1 MTSRQL
7 LILTLS
13 LVLASPALADSYSA
27 ISNTAMSITGDIE
40 FDDFGITFENGKK
53 ITFDQLVGDT
63 FVVGGET
70 VNASVYSI
78 ADPEDPVLLNDNR
91 LCGEPVTY
99 VASWA
104 TQARQRSRS
113 SRRRTCLRATRICAR
128 PTPTSKTRGRGTSPD
143 RPTRDQQATWS
154 ISMGR
159 RSMRAKAAR
168 M

>member
-70 VNASVYSI
+70 VNASVYSV
-78 ADPEDPVLLNDNR
+78 ADPEDPVLLNGNR

-99 VASWA
+99 VASWGDA
-104 TQARQRSRS
+104 STTTVAVFSTQDVPS
-113 SRRRTCLRATRICAR
+113 SDADMCASY
-128 PTPTSKTRGRGTSPD
+128 TYE
-143 RPTRDQQATWS
+143 
-154 ISMGR
+154 
-159 RSMRAKAAR
+159 
-168 M
+168 

>member
-1 MTSRQL
+1 MTSRHL
-7 LILTLS
+7 LALTLS

-70 VNASVYSI
+70 VNASVYSV
-78 ADPEDPVLLNDNR
+78 ADPEDPVLLNGNR

-99 VASWA
+99 VASWGDA
-104 TQARQRSRS
+104 STTTVAVFSTQDVPS
-113 SRRRTCLRATRICAR
+113 SDADMCASY
-128 PTPTSKTRGRGTSPD
+128 TYE
-143 RPTRDQQATWS
+143 
-154 ISMGR
+154 
-159 RSMRAKAAR
+159 
-168 M
+168 